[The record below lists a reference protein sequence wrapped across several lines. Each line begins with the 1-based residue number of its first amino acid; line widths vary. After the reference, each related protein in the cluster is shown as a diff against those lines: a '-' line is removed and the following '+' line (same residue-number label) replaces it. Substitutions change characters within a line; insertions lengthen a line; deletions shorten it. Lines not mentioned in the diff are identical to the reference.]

1 MNLRLAAA
9 AAVLVSAGIHLKL
22 WLGGMRDIHL
32 IGPAFLLNVAAGLA
46 IAALLVYWHHWLAP
60 LLAAGFGAATL
71 GGFLVS
77 VTVGLF
83 GYHEKWQGPYVF
95 AAAAVEIV
103 ALATGLAAA
112 AAERRTTPV
121 RVSSTA

>member
-1 MNLRLAAA
+1 MTLRTVAA

-22 WLGGMRDIHL
+22 WLDGMRDVHV
-32 IGPAFLLNVAAGLA
+32 IGPAFLLNVSAGLM
-46 IAALLVYWHHWLAP
+46 ITALLVTWHHWLAP

-71 GGFLVS
+71 GGFLIA

-83 GYHEKWQGPYVF
+83 GDHEKWQGPYVF
-95 AAAAVEIV
+95 AAAAVELV
-103 ALATGLAAA
+103 ALLTGLAAA
-112 AAERRTTPV
+112 ASERRTTPV